1 MSTAQ
6 PQAAEHQA
14 VGAALLDFQ
23 DMPGRYPVAL
33 REPRPVFDQMHRV
46 LMLAAG
52 RSVDGLGTDAA
63 LEGRVRQAA
72 RFFVRSVLLRPG
84 ADHYTLLGVAPGV
97 SAEVLREHYRLM
109 IRLTHP
115 DFLASG
121 ESWPADAA
129 ARINIAND
137 VLSSPQRREA
147 YHATRVPGQPPD
159 STEAL
164 VRALQSPLP
173 LPQALRA
180 AAAGRHKPVGRRA
193 VAPAGVAL
201 AAVLLGI
208 LMWPSAEDGSLTV
221 ARPDTNAAAVA
232 TQPAS
237 RPAAP
242 EAPRVSTTEQPDFPN
257 RPNLPDLPPPPQPP
271 DVFAAQRHPAP
282 APAAVPAP
290 TEMTAARAAT
300 PFPPAA
306 PQAHTERPVAS
317 AVQRAEKSAA
327 APRFPVRAP
336 QPPVAVAVAV
346 AAVRSSGPEAPLRDV
361 MDVPPVEVALLAVG
375 HETAKVAR
383 LSAGTPLPQPPGER
397 PPMERPVGAT
407 PASTQGPVIH
417 MGQVQ
422 PVLSNVTLALQ
433 SGRGEEALQWL
444 ERSSRND
451 AFAAQFAQKY
461 HQALAGSRVTG
472 LGQVRFTPRFAA
484 EQLVVDGVV
493 QLRLQDEKQQAS
505 VRDFHLRAYFR
516 SQGGA
521 PVLARL
527 VAE

>member
-52 RSVDGLGTDAA
+52 RSVDGLGTDTA

-180 AAAGRHKPVGRRA
+180 AAAGRRKPVGRQA

-221 ARPDTNAAAVA
+221 ARPRTDPAVA
-232 TQPAS
+232 TRPAPL
-237 RPAAP
+237 PAAP
-242 EAPRVSTTEQPDFPN
+242 EAPQRPTSEQADARN
-257 RPNLPDLPPPPQPP
+257 RPDLPPPPQPP
-271 DVFAAQRHPAP
+271 DVFVAQRPPAP
-282 APAAVPAP
+282 APVPVPPQA
-290 TEMTAARAAT
+290 ERAAAQAVT
-300 PFPPAA
+300 LLHPTA
-306 PQAHTERPVAS
+306 PQAHTERPVAR
-317 AVQRAEKSAA
+317 AIQRAEQSAA
-327 APRFPVRAP
+327 APRLPVRAP
-336 QPPVAVAVAV
+336 QPPVALV
-346 AAVRSSGPEAPLRDV
+346 AAVRPSGPEVPLRDV
-361 MDVPPVEVALLAVG
+361 MDVPPVEVAPLAVG

-383 LSAGTPLPQPPGER
+383 LPAGTPLPQPPGER
-397 PPMERPVGAT
+397 PPMERPVGST
-407 PASTQGPVIH
+407 PANPQGPVIH

-451 AFAAQFAQKY
+451 AFAAQFSQKY